1 MNDHNKQWNQLLTAW
16 RNQRLPHA
24 LVLVGPGHEAL
35 PEFAVRFMQLILCQ
49 SKQDE
54 PCLHCLE
61 CRMAQQREHP
71 DTVWIKPEKSGGM
84 IKIDQIRDLQ
94 QSVYLT
100 AQRAGYRI
108 ILIEGADRMNT
119 ASANALLKI
128 LEEPPVQ
135 TIFLLLAQQLSTM
148 LPTVLSRCQVLRFA
162 SHQESWG
169 QLLKLGENYSQDSE
183 QATVL
188 KQSDALLNDLVALI
202 DGKKH
207 PCALAAL
214 WAQYDL
220 NALLWF
226 LYLVCAQVQYLHT
239 GAIKEKNQMSPQFL
253 SLWNLLNPLLIF
265 TQIDKINTLLRKLS
279 HNMNIN
285 QTLAL
290 EDLLFSFIA

>member
-1 MNDHNKQWNQLLTAW
+1 MNEHNKQWNQLLTAW
-16 RNQRLPHA
+16 RNQRLPQA
-24 LVLVGPGHEAL
+24 LVLVGPHHEAL

-61 CRMAQQREHP
+61 CRMAQLREHP

-108 ILIEGADRMNT
+108 ILIEAADRMNT

-128 LEEPPVQ
+128 LEEPPAK

-148 LPTVLSRCQVLRFA
+148 LPTVLSRCQLLRFA
-162 SHQESWG
+162 SNHESWE
-169 QLLKLGENYSQDSE
+169 QLLKIGDNYAEGTE
-183 QATVL
+183 QATL
-188 KQSDALLNDLVALI
+188 LNQSETLLNDLISLI
-202 DGKKH
+202 DRRTH

-214 WAQYDL
+214 WAQHDL

-239 GAIKEKNQMSPQFL
+239 GAINEKNRMSPQFL
-253 SLWNLLNPLLIF
+253 SLWKLLNPLLIF